1 MRDDAE
7 ASGDDLE
14 RLLQAIAERAE
25 SQGGDVAELS
35 REWRAGVFDQL
46 RLTEESR
53 TKVIQAVRELLSE
66 FPMGRENPGQE
77 DTSGPGDERTQPVT
91 TDLIQNPNGLAQYQ
105 SLAMLAA
112 LIRWFSRE
120 SGRTEAELLDEL
132 AASYGH

>member
-7 ASGDDLE
+7 TSGDDLE

-77 DTSGPGDERTQPVT
+77 DTSGPSDERTQPVT